1 MNDITKLCD
10 EMENCRKRSNCQFN
24 EIVCVKKY
32 LNEYIQDDYNNL
44 LKLKTQADIYIENE
58 KNELMLWNYF
68 IFVCY
73 FILSSFVAASNMA
86 EKINLGKNMYILS
99 VLNLDLLKFI
109 AGLLLVISVAHFS
122 YVHYKK
128 KSAARKEWVRYI
140 KAVLQDIEKNEF
152 KNEFIT

>member
-58 KNELMLWNYF
+58 KNELM
-68 IFVCY
+68 
-73 FILSSFVAASNMA
+73 
-86 EKINLGKNMYILS
+86 ED
-99 VLNLDLLKFI
+99 VLL
-109 AGLLLVISVAHFS
+109 
-122 YVHYKK
+122 
-128 KSAARKEWVRYI
+128 
-140 KAVLQDIEKNEF
+140 IEKAGDRVGDN
-152 KNEFIT
+152 

>member
-68 IFVCY
+68 IFV
-73 FILSSFVAASNMA
+73 
-86 EKINLGKNMYILS
+86 
-99 VLNLDLLKFI
+99 
-109 AGLLLVISVAHFS
+109 
-122 YVHYKK
+122 
-128 KSAARKEWVRYI
+128 
-140 KAVLQDIEKNEF
+140 
-152 KNEFIT
+152 